1 MGNFVLIRVNFS
13 HMSGPK
19 TKAVWT
25 AKHRPMRRLFVGH
38 ISTYRV
44 DTPYSSFRKHKH
56 INRRT
61 TPVQW
66 KHVSLIDLLAQRVCR
81 VGSSGLLV
89 PDLVF
94 AVPELVGS
102 VIADLVVPGEQRECS
117 AGRSRVTIFN
127 INCSIIRSVKI
138 GPSQKSAHYNCLFDN
153 FHIQFNKVHILEG
166 K

>member
-1 MGNFVLIRVNFS
+1 MYLVCVYRTAPATPGLLKSQYRNWGSFVLIRVNFS

-117 AGRSRVTIFN
+117 AGPSSMPPN
-127 INCSIIRSVKI
+127 ISRSVFFDL
-138 GPSQKSAHYNCLFDN
+138 SQS
-153 FHIQFNKVHILEG
+153 
-166 K
+166 